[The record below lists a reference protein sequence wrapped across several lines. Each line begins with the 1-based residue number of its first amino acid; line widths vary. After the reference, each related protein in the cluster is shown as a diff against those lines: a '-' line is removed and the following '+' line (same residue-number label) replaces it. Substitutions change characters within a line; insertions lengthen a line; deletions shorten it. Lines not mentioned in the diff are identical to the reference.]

1 MRRLLAALLL
11 LATPAAAQDAL
22 PILADVTG
30 VAADDVLNVRGAP
43 DASAEIVGTL
53 APDMRGVEVVGL
65 DPSGGWGQV
74 NTGESSGWAA
84 MRFLAS
90 REGIWR
96 AGALPEGLTCFGTEP
111 FWSLRPGGGRLV
123 LATPEGPER
132 DMALSAALDIG
143 IDGDPQRAL
152 VAEDADGR
160 LTVGI
165 TPAACSDGMS
175 DRGFGLA
182 ALVVR
187 EGGGAAE
194 LLTGCCSLGR

>member
-30 VAADDVLNVRGAP
+30 VAADDVLNVRAAP
-43 DASAEIVGTL
+43 NAGAEIVGTL
-53 APDMRGVEVVGL
+53 APDMRGVEVAGL
-65 DPSGGWGQV
+65 DPSGGWGLV
-74 NTGESSGWAA
+74 NSGERAGWAA
-84 MRFLAS
+84 MRFLAP
-90 REGIWR
+90 RADVWR

-165 TPAACSDGMS
+165 TRRPALTACRTGRSGW
-175 DRGFGLA
+175 RRWWCARVA
-182 ALVVR
+182 AR
-187 EGGGAAE
+187 RS
-194 LLTGCCSLGR
+194 C